1 MSFRKICRRENAV
14 IFIINLLRRFIKQ
27 REQEE
32 NVRPFG
38 LCIWRFLCYNIK
50 VYDFL
55 SFLIGGFFVS
65 SSRAAMQKAV
75 RILTWV
81 VLDIILLTA
90 SLMLAQ
96 VVRYSANVSYAFFA
110 NSIRLLP
117 GMLVISLLVFH
128 SFGMYRTMWQYA
140 SASDV
145 LRIAVASLIA
155 ALLTYGFSLAANA
168 FVRPVNLFR
177 LHRMV
182 YLLHW
187 LMSVALVGGARLLYR
202 MLVTRERVSLL
213 RSSSKDE
220 ARRVMVIGAGW
231 AGANIVHEIQR
242 GSYGN
247 CVPVLVVDDD
257 RTRNG
262 AQLSG
267 VPVERGS
274 GNILKLASDYRVDE
288 IIIAIATPKGDLKP
302 LIEKCLSTGCR
313 VRRVNPLQ
321 DVKGD
326 SSAHA
331 VVRDININDLLGRP
345 EEHLDMT
352 PVAEFFC
359 GKTVLITGGGGSI
372 GSELCRRL
380 LPLEPA
386 RIVLYDISENYMY
399 DLNSELRLQYG
410 AALKEKLILCV
421 GSVRDEQRLDE
432 VFAQYKPDVVLHA
445 AAHKHVPLM
454 EDCPDQAVKNN
465 VFGTWLTAKAA
476 VKHKVQRFVLIST
489 DKAVNPTNVMGAT
502 KRLAEMIIEALN
514 TSTDTEFT
522 AVRFGNVLGSHGSVV
537 PLFEQQIRAG
547 GPVTLTHPDIIRYF
561 MTIPEAASLVLQAA
575 SIAKGGELFVLDMG
589 RPVKIRELAERMIQ
603 LYAPRDGRK
612 VDIVYVGLRPGEKLY
627 EELLLAG
634 EGIAKTENEKIFIAK
649 PEVFSEETLN
659 QMLSRLKKCL
669 DENGD
674 MMQCL
679 RDLVPTFREPETV
692 NNAAQKSAV

>member
-1 MSFRKICRRENAV
+1 MATSN
-14 IFIINLLRRFIKQ
+14 
-27 REQEE
+27 
-32 NVRPFG
+32 P
-38 LCIWRFLCYNIK
+38 
-50 VYDFL
+50 
-55 SFLIGGFFVS
+55 GF
-65 SSRAAMQKAV
+65 QKAA
-75 RILTWV
+75 RTLCWV
-81 VLDIILLTA
+81 LIDIVLLTV

-96 VVRYSANVSYAFFA
+96 VVRYSANTVSADFFTI
-110 NSIRLLP
+110 SLRLLP
-117 GMLVISLLVFH
+117 AMLVISLLVFQG
-128 SFGMYRTMWQYA
+128 FGMYRTMWQYA

-145 LRIAVASLIA
+145 LRISVAALIA
-155 ALLTYGFSLAANA
+155 ALLTYAFSLAGNA
-168 FVRPVNLFR
+168 FVRPDNLFR

-187 LMSVALVGGARLLYR
+187 LFSLALVGGSRLLYR
-202 MLVTRERVSLL
+202 MIVTRERLSLL
-213 RSSSKDE
+213 KASSKDE
-220 ARRVMVIGAGW
+220 MRRVMVVGAGW
-231 AGANIVHEIQR
+231 AGANVVHEIQR

-247 CVPVLVVDDD
+247 CAPVVVVDDD
-257 RTRNG
+257 RIRTG
-262 AQLSG
+262 SQLSG

-274 GNILKLASDYRVDE
+274 GNILKLASDYHVDE

-302 LIEKCLSTGCR
+302 LIEKCLATGCR

-326 SSAHA
+326 GSGHTA

-352 PVAEFFC
+352 PVADFFR

-410 AALKEKLILCV
+410 ASLKDRLILCV
-421 GSVRDEQRLDE
+421 GSIRDEQRLDE
-432 VFAQYKPDVVLHA
+432 VFGKYQPDVVLHA

-454 EDCPDQAVKNN
+454 EDCPRQAVKNN
-465 VFGTWLTAKAA
+465 VFGTWLTAQAA
-476 VKHKVQRFVLIST
+476 VRHKVQRFVLIST

-502 KRLAEMIIEALN
+502 KRMAEMIIEALN
-514 TSTDTEFT
+514 ASTDTEFT

-547 GPVTLTHPDIIRYF
+547 GPITLTHPEIIRYF

-612 VDIVYVGLRPGEKLY
+612 IEIVYVGLRPGEKLY

-649 PEVFSEETLN
+649 PEVFSEETLHN
-659 QMLSRLKKCL
+659 MLDTLQRCL
-669 DENGD
+669 DEKGD
-674 MMQCL
+674 MLKCL
-679 RDLVPTFREPETV
+679 HELVPTFHEPDAV
-692 NNAAQKSAV
+692 NSAVKKPAV